1 MFALL
6 IKADSAASYC
16 PEGQESRGWQ
26 VFRADTATAI
36 LYMQKFREF
45 LQRLRD
51 NWQRCRRIRRR
62 LKNGLG

>member
-1 MFALL
+1 M
-6 IKADSAASYC
+6 
-16 PEGQESRGWQ
+16 
-26 VFRADTATAI
+26 FRADTATAI